1 MMSSDEGNSFL
12 SGVVFQM
19 CRRYEVKMSETNRMN
34 SLPVFPSSDQFL
46 CLSEATSDFICW

>member
-19 CRRYEVKMSETNRMN
+19 GRWYEVKMSETNRMN
-34 SLPVFPSSDQFL
+34 NLPQIRGL
-46 CLSEATSDFICW
+46 